1 MGRNK
6 VLGRVQRPERK
17 EHVRVG
23 SQAGVMV
30 VTEEMEARGDREAG
44 RKEED
49 WGDGGGAKAFCP
61 KGLLVPGAGC
71 YFGTVPAL
79 QRCGKRAI
87 LASSPSG
94 NTTSQPSWA
103 SHQPRASL
111 LEPRPAATTQ
121 TPFFAGS
128 GSVIRVWSPGGLHPL
143 PGAARLAGGGGGG
156 AWWRGPTGLPSSGTH
171 VSWALDSDRSLLASR
186 PLAKALLLF
195 LRKMQQES
203 SLLLQSSKGS
213 LGAGLRFPGQRQ
225 VRPSKHALG
234 PVVQMPK

>member
-128 GSVIRVWSPGGLHPL
+128 GSVIRVWSPGGLMLL
-143 PGAARLAGGGGGG
+143 PNSPRHCFALYGMVH
-156 AWWRGPTGLPSSGTH
+156 RGQNG
-171 VSWALDSDRSLLASR
+171 
-186 PLAKALLLF
+186 
-195 LRKMQQES
+195 
-203 SLLLQSSKGS
+203 
-213 LGAGLRFPGQRQ
+213 
-225 VRPSKHALG
+225 
-234 PVVQMPK
+234 